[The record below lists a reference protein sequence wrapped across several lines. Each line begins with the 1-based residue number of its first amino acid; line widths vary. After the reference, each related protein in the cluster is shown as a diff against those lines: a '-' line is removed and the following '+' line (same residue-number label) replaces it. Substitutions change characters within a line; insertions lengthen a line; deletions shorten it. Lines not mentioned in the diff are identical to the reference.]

1 MADTTFKRMVMDSI
15 KDAAN
20 QQMRDIN
27 KGIEDLVSSEAF
39 KEQIATAINKK
50 IDIPF
55 VDEKKE
61 QIFFEKCVELVTDTL
76 KNIFKY

>member
-1 MADTTFKRMVMDSI
+1 MADTTFKRIVMDSI
-15 KDAAN
+15 IDAAN

>member
-61 QIFFEKCVELVTDTL
+61 QVFFEKCVELVTDTL
-76 KNIFKY
+76 RKTEA

>member
-20 QQMRDIN
+20 QQMQDIN

>member
-1 MADTTFKRMVMDSI
+1 MTTFKRMVMNSI

-20 QQMRDIN
+20 NQMKDIN
-27 KGIEDLVSSEAF
+27 KGIEDLIDSDEF
-39 KEQIATAINKK
+39 KESIATKINEK

-61 QIFFEKCVELVTDTL
+61 QIFFEKCVDLIADTL
-76 KNIFKY
+76 RNIFKY

>member
-27 KGIEDLVSSEAF
+27 KGIEELVSSDAF

-76 KNIFKY
+76 RNIFKY